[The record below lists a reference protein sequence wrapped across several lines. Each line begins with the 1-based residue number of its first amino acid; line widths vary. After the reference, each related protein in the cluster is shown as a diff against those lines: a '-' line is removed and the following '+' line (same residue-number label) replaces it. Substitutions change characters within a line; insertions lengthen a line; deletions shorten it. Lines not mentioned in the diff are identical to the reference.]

1 LNLKYYFIFLL
12 VFIISATCAQ
22 RTSGKNVALNESEDF
37 DEFLENFSTVKE
49 FQITRVVFPFP
60 DCTFPGDKNSH
71 CDTLTKSNWTYLQLL
86 DVSHSPIMI
95 TKLYDNFQ
103 LEMKNTGERVLSFEA
118 VGTSV
123 CSLYFFKQI
132 NGKWY
137 LVKRLVCGDD

>member
-1 LNLKYYFIFLL
+1 MKQYSVFLF
-12 VFIISATCAQ
+12 VFIVCVTSSLNISGRSLTLIEIE
-22 RTSGKNVALNESEDF
+22 NF

-49 FQITRVVFPFP
+49 FQITRVIFPFP
-60 DCTFPGDKNSH
+60 DCTFPGDKDSH
-71 CDTLTKSNWTYLQLL
+71 CDTLTKINWTYLQLL
-86 DVSHSPIMI
+86 DASHSPIMI

-137 LVKRLVCGDD
+137 LIKRLVCGDD